1 MFFHKRTAEEIAKA
15 GGPTPP
21 GLLKSLLKWTLITIP
36 LLFVGGV
43 GAIALESKL
52 HERKRHRR

>member
-1 MFFHKRTAEEIAKA
+1 MFFHKRTAEEIAKS

-21 GLLKSLLKWTLITIP
+21 SEIKGLKWFLISIG

-43 GAIALESKL
+43 GAIALESKFS
-52 HERKRHRR
+52 HRKGRKK